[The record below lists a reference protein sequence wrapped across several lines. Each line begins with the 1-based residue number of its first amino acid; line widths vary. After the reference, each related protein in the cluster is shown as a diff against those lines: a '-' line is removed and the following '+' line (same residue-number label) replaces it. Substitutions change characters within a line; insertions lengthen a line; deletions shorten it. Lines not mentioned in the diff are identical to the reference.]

1 MLIRMD
7 HGNTQIKTAHCEPYI
22 SGLIERDVRPFAA
35 DMLQFWD
42 KLYQITDQRVSCRRG
57 KTGDV
62 TISLF

>member
-7 HGNTQIKTAHCEPYI
+7 HGNKQIKTAYCEPFT

-35 DMLQFWD
+35 DMLQFRD
-42 KLYQITDQRVSCRRG
+42 KLYQITGQCVSYRRG